1 MSLADPSYVKDQYRD
16 SSNLDAR
23 IALHARFSTAPRD
36 FHAWV
41 FDHMALRD
49 QARVLELGCGTGE
62 LWARN
67 RDRIPSAWQL
77 VLSDS
82 SLGMIRASRSMLL
95 PAHFLQLDAQVIPF
109 RDESFDAVV
118 ADHMLYCVPDL
129 PRAFA
134 EIRRA
139 LERGGKLYAA
149 TNGIEHMREYFQFIS
164 DFLGVESAR
173 PIYSFSLENGAEQL
187 AEHFGSIE
195 RFDFNDALAVTE
207 AEPLISYAMS
217 TSVGKRLMDSERQD
231 ELRQIVTE
239 RIARDGAIRI
249 TKVVGM
255 FVAIKEPCH
264 AGAQ

>member
-1 MSLADPSYVKDQYRD
+1 MSLADPNYVKDQYHD

-36 FHAWV
+36 FHEWV

-67 RDRIPSAWQL
+67 RHKIPSAWQL

-82 SLGMIRASRSMLL
+82 SFGMIRASRSACL
-95 PAHFLQLDAQVIPF
+95 PARFLQLDAQAIPF
-109 RDESFDAVV
+109 RDQSFDAVV

-129 PRAFA
+129 KRALG
-134 EIRRA
+134 EIRRI
-139 LERGGKLYAA
+139 LSRGGKLYTA
-149 TNGIEHMREYFQFIS
+149 TNGIEHMCEYFQFIS

-187 AEHFGSIE
+187 AEHFSSIE
-195 RFDFNDALAVTE
+195 RYNFDDALAVTD
-207 AEPLISYAMS
+207 AQPLVAYAMS
-217 TSVGKRLMDSERQD
+217 TSIGKQLMDSERQD

-239 RIARDGAIRI
+239 RITRDGAIRI
-249 TKVVGM
+249 TKVAGM
-255 FVAIKEPCH
+255 FVAST
-264 AGAQ
+264 